1 MTERLYYTDPYVTEF
16 DAEIVQVAAAPD
28 GRHTVVLDRTAFYP
42 TSGGQPFDTGTL
54 GTSRVI
60 DVVDAEDGTI
70 LHVVDAPLEAG
81 PVSGKVDWERRFD
94 HMQQHTG
101 QHVLSAAF
109 EGVLG
114 VRTVGFHLGADVST
128 IDLERELS
136 PDDIR
141 RAEEDANRVV
151 WRDRPVTI
159 RFVEPEEAARLPL
172 RKEPARQGVLRVI
185 EIRDCDVS
193 ACGGTH
199 VASTG
204 SIGIIAV
211 AGWERV
217 RGGSR
222 IEFVCGGRALRSHRH
237 LRDAV
242 SASIA
247 RLSVAPG
254 ELPAAIERLQADA
267 KHVRKALEETQS
279 RLASYEAVD
288 LASRAET
295 IGEVAFVFAAVEHR
309 DPGSLKQMASAIV
322 ARPAHAAVLVG
333 SSSPAPLV
341 VARSTGVTL
350 DSAAV
355 LKQITARFG
364 GKGGGRPELAQAGGL
379 QASPAEILALARR
392 LVLAADVGSA
402 ASDNG

>member
-1 MTERLYYTDPYVTEF
+1 MTERLYYTDPYLTEF
-16 DAEIVQVAAAPD
+16 QADVLQVAEAPG
-28 GRHTVVLDRTAFYP
+28 GRWSIVLDRSAFYP

-54 GTSRVI
+54 GPS
-60 DVVDAEDGTI
+60 
-70 LHVVDAPLEAG
+70 HVVDVLDADDGTVVHVVDGPLAPG
-81 PVSGKVDWERRFD
+81 SITGKVDWERRFD

-109 EGVLG
+109 DSVLG
-114 VRTVGFHLGADVST
+114 ARTVGFHLGADVST
-128 IDLERELS
+128 IDLDRELS

-141 RAEEDANRVV
+141 RAEDDANGTV

-159 RFVEPEEAARLPL
+159 RFVEPEEAPRLPL

-185 EIRDCDVS
+185 EIADCDLS

-199 VASTG
+199 VGSTG

-222 IEFVCGGRALRSHRH
+222 IEFVCGGRALRAHRS
-237 LRDAV
+237 LRDVV

-254 ELPAAIERLQADA
+254 ELPAGIERMQAEA
-267 KHVRKALEETQS
+267 KQVRKALEDAQS
-279 RLASYEAVD
+279 ALASYEATD

-295 IGEVAFVFAAVEHR
+295 IGAVAFVFAAVAHR
-309 DPGSLKQMASAIV
+309 DAAALKQMASAIV
-322 ARPAHAAVLVG
+322 SRPGHAVVLAG
-333 SSSPAPLV
+333 SSSPSPLV
-341 VARSTGVTL
+341 IARSARVPL
-350 DSAAV
+350 DSAAL
-355 LKQITARFG
+355 LKQILARFG

-379 QASPAEILALARR
+379 QASPED
-392 LVLAADVGSA
+392 VLAAAKQVIRLTADGQC
-402 ASDNG
+402 

>member
-16 DAEIVQVAAAPD
+16 HAEILQVASAPD

-54 GTSRVI
+54 ATSRVV

-70 LHVVDAPLEAG
+70 LHGVDAPREIG
-81 PVSGKVDWERRFD
+81 RVSGRVDWVRRFD

-101 QHVLSAAF
+101 QHVLSAAIDR
-109 EGVLG
+109 VLG
-114 VRTVGFHLGADVST
+114 ARTVGFHLGVEVST
-128 IDLERELS
+128 IDLDRELS
-136 PDDIR
+136 PEDIR
-141 RAEEDANRVV
+141 RAEDEANGTV
-151 WRDRPVTI
+151 WRDVPVTI

-185 EIRDCDVS
+185 EIADYDLS

-222 IEFVCGGRALRSHRH
+222 IEFVCGGRALGAHRR

-254 ELPAAIERLQADA
+254 ELPAAIERLQAEA
-267 KHVRKALEETQS
+267 KQARKALEDARSQ
-279 RLASYEAVD
+279 LASYEAAD

-295 IGEVAFVFAAVEHR
+295 IGGISFVFAAPEHG
-309 DPGSLKQMASAIV
+309 DAATLKQMASAI
-322 ARPAHAAVLVG
+322 ASRSSHAVVLVG
-333 SSSPAPLV
+333 RSSPAPLV
-341 VARSTGVTL
+341 VARAADVLL

-355 LKQITARFG
+355 LKQIIARFG
-364 GKGGGRPELAQAGGL
+364 GKGGGRPDLAQAGGV
-379 QASPAEILALARR
+379 QAAADEILAAARVIIR
-392 LVLAADVGSA
+392 NAV
-402 ASDNG
+402 NGRR

>member
-16 DAEIVQVAAAPD
+16 DAEILQVAAGPD

-54 GTSRVI
+54 ATSRVV

-70 LHVVDAPLEAG
+70 LHVVDAPLEIG
-81 PVSGKVDWERRFD
+81 RVSGRVDWVRRFD

-101 QHVLSAAF
+101 QHVLSAAIDR
-109 EGVLG
+109 VLG
-114 VRTVGFHLGADVST
+114 ARTVGFHLGVEVST
-128 IDLERELS
+128 IDLDRELS
-136 PDDIR
+136 PEDIR
-141 RAEEDANRVV
+141 RAEDEANGTV
-151 WRDRPVTI
+151 WRDVPVTI

-185 EIRDCDVS
+185 EIADYDLS

-222 IEFVCGGRALRSHRH
+222 IEFVCGGRALGAHRR

-254 ELPAAIERLQADA
+254 ELPAAIERLQAEA
-267 KHVRKALEETQS
+267 KQARKALEDARSQ
-279 RLASYEAVD
+279 LASYEAAD

-295 IGEVAFVFAAVEHR
+295 IGGISFVFAAPEHG
-309 DPGSLKQMASAIV
+309 DAATLKQMASAI
-322 ARPAHAAVLVG
+322 ASRSSHAVVLVG
-333 SSSPAPLV
+333 RSSPAPLV
-341 VARSTGVTL
+341 VARAADVLL

-355 LKQITARFG
+355 LKQIIARFG
-364 GKGGGRPELAQAGGL
+364 GKGGGRPDLAQAGGV
-379 QASPAEILALARR
+379 QAAADEILAAARVIIR
-392 LVLAADVGSA
+392 NAV
-402 ASDNG
+402 NGRR